1 MKHIL
6 HTTMAAVLLMR
17 FGVCTAFATVRSLNE
32 KTDLTLNTSCELK
45 KSKNK
50 VNAETKI
57 RFAAYNVL
65 FGLWA
70 KPKSIGEIFR
80 HYDLDV
86 ICFNEVPDGDW
97 TARVG
102 RVLGMD
108 HVHVGK
114 VSSANHRN
122 KYKSILCRFPL
133 FDKREVIINAKGW
146 KPASL
151 VSAKANIRG
160 VPLMIHSTHIPGR
173 PEEEGSAAAFIA
185 EKLISSSPSE
195 NLFVL
200 GDFNNHFDR
209 GALKSFNKV
218 GLKPIWKELT
228 IDTAKAS
235 THKHIESGNESGV
248 IDHIFFRTKS
258 LKASVTGGGIIN
270 NAYNNPETELK
281 MNRYKKEWVKY
292 GKPLSDHRPIWA
304 EFIFSINNGN
314 K

>member
-1 MKHIL
+1 MFKQ
-6 HTTMAAVLLMR
+6 
-17 FGVCTAFATVRSLNE
+17 
-32 KTDLTLNTSCELK
+32 
-45 KSKNK
+45 
-50 VNAETKI
+50 
-57 RFAAYNVL
+57 
-65 FGLWA
+65 
-70 KPKSIGEIFR
+70 
-80 HYDLDV
+80 YDLDV
-86 ICFNEVPDGDW
+86 VCFNEVPDGDW
-97 TARVG
+97 TASVG

-108 HVHVGK
+108 YVHVGK
-114 VSSANHRN
+114 VSSANHRD

-133 FDKREVIINAKGW
+133 YDKDEKVVNANGW

-160 VPLMIHSTHIPGR
+160 VPLMVYSTHIPGR

-248 IDHIFFRTKS
+248 IDHIFFRTKT
-258 LKASVTGGGIIN
+258 LKANVTGGGIIN

-281 MNRYKKEWVKY
+281 MHRYKKEWVKY

-304 EFIFSINNGN
+304 EFIFSNNNG
-314 K
+314 KK